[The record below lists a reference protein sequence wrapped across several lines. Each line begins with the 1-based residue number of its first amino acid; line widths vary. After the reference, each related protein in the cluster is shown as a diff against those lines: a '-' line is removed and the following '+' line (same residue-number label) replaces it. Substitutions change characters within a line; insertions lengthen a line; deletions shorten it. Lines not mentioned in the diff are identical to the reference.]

1 MFVKSIR
8 SDRRGELTT
17 LEFTQWCAFMG
28 IRRPFDDTL
37 HAITEWHRVAEEPN
51 DHGDG
56 ACNASTCFS
65 FPRILGG
72 GMQHGGLHPES
83 LSYTRLDGLYA
94 FRSVLHEETRCFPL
108 SRLRMSGVRPRTS
121 SSARQARLQIG
132 EAHLLGLLQ
141 GVRRISPLR
150 SYYQAYY
157 GEQGCH
163 LR

>member
-1 MFVKSIR
+1 MVHV
-8 SDRRGELTT
+8 RGHTT
-17 LEFTQWCAFMG
+17 PA
-28 IRRPFDDTL
+28 DYSL
-37 HAITEWHRVAEEPN
+37 HSFPEWSSGTKEPH

-56 ACNASTCFS
+56 TFDARTCFS
-65 FPRILGG
+65 FPVLLGG
-72 GMQHGGLHPES
+72 GMQHGSLHPEP
-83 LSYTRLDGLYA
+83 LSYTRPDGLYA